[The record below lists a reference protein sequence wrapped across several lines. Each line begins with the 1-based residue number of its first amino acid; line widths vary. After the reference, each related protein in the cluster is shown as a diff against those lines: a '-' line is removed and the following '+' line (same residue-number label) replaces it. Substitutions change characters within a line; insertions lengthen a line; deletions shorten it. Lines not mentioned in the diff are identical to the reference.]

1 MCQESLSPD
10 VYSMW
15 ADQIIPAL
23 NKIRNGLKPEENE
36 KSTEEQKP
44 KSVEYSRLQE
54 LLQAL
59 GWQGG
64 TIHQILGVLRRAKA
78 VAQAHKEAEI
88 SGEWEVF
95 KSEIYALRRE
105 IC

>member
-1 MCQESLSPD
+1 MTETEIKLKQNEADIARLQEEGSRLR
-10 VYSMW
+10 
-15 ADQIIPAL
+15 AQLA
-23 NKIRNGLKPEENE
+23 
-36 KSTEEQKP
+36 EEQKP